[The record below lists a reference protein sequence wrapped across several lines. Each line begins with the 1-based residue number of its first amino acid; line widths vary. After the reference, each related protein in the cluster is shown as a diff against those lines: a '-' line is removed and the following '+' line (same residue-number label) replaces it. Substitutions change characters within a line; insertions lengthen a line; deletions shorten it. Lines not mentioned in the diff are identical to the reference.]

1 MWPWPSRAG
10 VSLPPGGAEIDHA
23 AEECIQLLEG
33 GGKIDDCQEAPNP
46 ILPEPNELLWG
57 FLSFAALFVLMAKV
71 ALPGIRKA
79 MQGRSDKIRSS
90 LDEAERTREE
100 AQAILVDYQRQLAD
114 AKGEAGR
121 IIDDARQTAE
131 SVKRDLM
138 ARAEAEADEQRR
150 RNAEQIA
157 AERDRVMSE
166 LQGQVAV
173 LAVEMAERVVEA
185 SLDREASLRLIED
198 YINTV
203 GAKGNGKGN
212 GAGAGAGAG
221 SAAAPKGR
229 EAAPGDGRRRA
240 HRRLRRRHVRGGAG
254 GGILDEVEDE
264 LFRFARVLE
273 SNDELRNARS
283 PTRPS
288 PPSDAGASWPSCS
301 ARGRHRSRP
310 TWWRWW

>member
-1 MWPWPSRAG
+1 MRIRRSVAALALGLAVLAMSGSG
-10 VSLPPGGAEIDHA
+10 VALAVEGGGQPPPPGGAEIDHA
-23 AEECIQLLEG
+23 AEECIHLLEG

-57 FLSFAALFVLMAKV
+57 FLSFVVLFVLMAKV

-138 ARAEAEADEQRR
+138 ARAEAEADEQRQ

-203 GAKGNGKGN
+203 GAKGNGKG
-212 GAGAGAGAG
+212 AGAGAG
-221 SAAAPKGR
+221 SG
-229 EAAPGDGRRRA
+229 
-240 HRRLRRRHVRGGAG
+240 GGAEGSG
-254 GGILDEVEDE
+254 GG
-264 LFRFARVLE
+264 AR
-273 SNDELRNARS
+273 
-283 PTRPS
+283 
-288 PPSDAGASWPSCS
+288 
-301 ARGRHRSRP
+301 
-310 TWWRWW
+310 